1 MARSSWCRT
10 VRFPHRPGEPR
21 PRRHRCGTVFVV
33 PAPFDAKQLDA
44 CVAGC
49 AASHQLL
56 LETVDALDEHSFH
69 EPSAL
74 PGWSRLTV
82 IAHLA
87 LNATSFIHLL
97 DEAGRG
103 VVGDQYPGGMEGRDA
118 QIVDAS
124 TWTPAQAV
132 KNLRASVYGLEGA
145 WARASHEA
153 WHGMGRRASGDL
165 VAMYELP
172 FFRWRETVVHLTD
185 MNVGIDHDRWP
196 SLYVRL
202 ELERQ
207 KMAWAASHPMG
218 LTQLPKASLALAPSH
233 RLAWL
238 LQRADVDGL
247 PKGPGL

>member
-1 MARSSWCRT
+1 
-10 VRFPHRPGEPR
+10 
-21 PRRHRCGTVFVV
+21 VFGV

-56 LETVDALDEHSFH
+56 LETVDALSETDFH
-69 EPSAL
+69 EASSL

-82 IAHLA
+82 VAHLA
-87 LNATSFIHLL
+87 LNAASFVHLL
-97 DEAGRG
+97 DEASRG
-103 VVGDQYPGGMEGRDA
+103 VVGEQYPGGMAGRDA
-118 QIVDAS
+118 QIADAA
-124 TWTPAQAV
+124 TWTPGQTV
-132 KNLRASVYGLEGA
+132 KNLRAAIYALEGA
-145 WARASHEA
+145 WAGASHDA
-153 WHGMGRRASGDL
+153 WHGTGRRASGDV

-172 FFRWRETVVHLTD
+172 FYRWRETVVHLTD
-185 MNVGIDHDRWP
+185 MNVGVDHERWP
-196 SLYVRL
+196 ALYVRL

-218 LTQLPKASLALAPSH
+218 LTQLPKAALSLSPSH

-238 LQRADVDGL
+238 LQRVDVEGL